1 MAKELF
7 VKGEPCKC
15 CGCKIRM
22 LKYVKPHVGAYCAR
36 CTIWIKWLS
45 KKEKAEYNIITPN
58 DVKKE
63 PDGKTIQI
71 QNIDEFDRPLNAE
84 IDEELPWYD

>member
-15 CGCKIRM
+15 CGCEFRM

-45 KKEKAEYNIITPN
+45 KKEKAEYNIVTPN
-58 DVKKE
+58 DIRKE
-63 PDGKTIQI
+63 PDGKTVQIQI
-71 QNIDEFDRPLNAE
+71 IDELDRPLDTD